1 MEERRKHKRLELT
14 GEILAKELS
23 GGSVDESFDIDITD
37 CSRDGIGFSVD
48 RPLTIGSNYEANLTL
63 WNKDKIHV
71 FIQIVR
77 AVKLENTFHYGGIF
91 IGMPDS
97 DKMRIQVYETVE
109 DELAAQK
116 QQ

>member
-14 GEILAKELS
+14 GEILAKEL
-23 GGSVDESFDIDITD
+23 GGGNESFDIDITD
-37 CSRDGIGFSVD
+37 CSREGIGFSVN

-63 WNKDKIHV
+63 WNKDRIHV

-77 AVKLENTFHYGGIF
+77 AVKLEDSFHYGGIF

-97 DKMRIQVYETVE
+97 DQMRIQVYETVE
-109 DELAAQK
+109 DELAALNQ
-116 QQ
+116 